1 MKRDHGGSVN
11 SDAESRDHLGKY
23 GPADMQDQPDAV
35 KNRERDA
42 LQQDDRTRR
51 ESDRKRA
58 EAERDKERVRTSFL
72 EIIRNNRKLVNV
84 DSYPSGPIH
93 NTRFF
98 KVIFADGSEHSLKT
112 EYHEYVFDTGEIPRV
127 DVRRTASPAAE
138 QIQSLLDQGKE
149 IVSVRTNS
157 ISDRD
162 DLDVE
167 IPMAEI
173 VVALGEKEG

>member
-98 KVIFADGSEHSLKT
+98 
-112 EYHEYVFDTGEIPRV
+112 
-127 DVRRTASPAAE
+127 
-138 QIQSLLDQGKE
+138 
-149 IVSVRTNS
+149 
-157 ISDRD
+157 
-162 DLDVE
+162 
-167 IPMAEI
+167 
-173 VVALGEKEG
+173 